1 MESAQSRQSLLAPAG
16 AELKRLRRERDE
28 LKEAVASIE
37 TELMQVSMLS
47 CPRAPE
53 RMSEEMG
60 KLFFFTHFLGMGGGS
75 GEDWYPC
82 SISSKHYMYCS
93 NMSIILSFID
103 CFSQI
108 QMDAKTLADDRD
120 NFKLLYEQVYT

>member
-28 LKEAVASIE
+28 LKEAVASVE
-37 TELMQVSMLS
+37 TEIMQVSMLS

-60 KLFFFTHFLGMGGGS
+60 KFVFFTHF
-75 GEDWYPC
+75 
-82 SISSKHYMYCS
+82 
-93 NMSIILSFID
+93 F
-103 CFSQI
+103 
-108 QMDAKTLADDRD
+108 
-120 NFKLLYEQVYT
+120 